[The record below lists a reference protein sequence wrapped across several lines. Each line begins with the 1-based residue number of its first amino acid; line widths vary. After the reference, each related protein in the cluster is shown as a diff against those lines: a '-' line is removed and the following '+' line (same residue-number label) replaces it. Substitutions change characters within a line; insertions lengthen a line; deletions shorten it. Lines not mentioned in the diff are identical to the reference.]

1 MEGKKEKEWYWEKIQ
16 ETLRKIGLKKTIIQ
30 WKKVVAETEYLDW
43 SLLGPSLLFP
53 NQYFNCVVP
62 EIHWDKNTLLVSNAD
77 NLTSVDNKT
86 LDDGSRKN
94 ATVVASNNSY
104 GQEAALEA
112 DEPNSNVPSPTA
124 KFAVGQ
130 EALQFIY
137 TFYLNLLTGVL
148 RSQFTH
154 GFNIIL
160 LFVCT
165 YPDVRAHSRLH
176 GLIIN

>member
-1 MEGKKEKEWYWEKIQ
+1 MHIAVNQGTSTNTNSRKWYFF
-16 ETLRKIGLKKTIIQ
+16 
-30 WKKVVAETEYLDW
+30 
-43 SLLGPSLLFP
+43 S
-53 NQYFNCVVP
+53 
-62 EIHWDKNTLLVSNAD
+62 WDKNTLLVSNAD

-112 DEPNSNVPSPTA
+112 DEPNSNVPQINAQSPPTA
-124 KFAVGQ
+124 KLAVGQ
-130 EALQFIY
+130 ETLQFIY